1 MAMKDEG
8 ELLYTTLVGM
18 IMAAIFA
25 TRLHDDVER
34 TLTNL
39 APEGSC
45 SDLLLEYTRVFYYSR
60 MNFADLSFRV
70 VREMLRESWF
80 LVVFIEYLARKA
92 SNLFI
97 PHHW

>member
-1 MAMKDEG
+1 MSTTRIPQLPYMSMKDEG

-39 APEGSC
+39 APEGKESGK
-45 SDLLLEYTRVFYYSR
+45 
-60 MNFADLSFRV
+60 
-70 VREMLRESWF
+70 REGDG
-80 LVVFIEYLARKA
+80 
-92 SNLFI
+92 
-97 PHHW
+97 